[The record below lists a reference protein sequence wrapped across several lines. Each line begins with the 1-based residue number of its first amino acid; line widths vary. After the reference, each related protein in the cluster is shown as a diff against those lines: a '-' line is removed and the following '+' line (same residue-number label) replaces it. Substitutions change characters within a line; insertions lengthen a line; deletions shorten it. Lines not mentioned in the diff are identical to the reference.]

1 MAEDVLQEKS
11 MSEII
16 YKMTEESARFTK
28 LLNYRTYG
36 SLEIIQSAMRSALTP
51 ISVIV
56 NVLGEV
62 YCVIDKA
69 SICEIK
75 IKQYVAEC
83 FGLEYF
89 VFENTNVLKKANID
103 DQVIR
108 HYALLLPLL
117 RDINKKGNEN
127 ISRDSKVMTLITS
140 EWKEID
146 RKKEIRLVTDHLK

>member
-1 MAEDVLQEKS
+1 

-16 YKMTEESARFTK
+16 YKMTEESDRFTK

-36 SLEIIQSAMRSALTP
+36 SLEIIQSAMRSALTL

-62 YCVIDKA
+62 YWVIDKA

>member
-1 MAEDVLQEKS
+1 

-16 YKMTEESARFTK
+16 FKMTKESARFTK

-36 SLEIIQSAMRSALTP
+36 SLENIQNAMISALTP
-51 ISVIV
+51 ISVVV
-56 NVLGEV
+56 NALGEV

-89 VFENTNVLKKANID
+89 VFENTNVVKKANID
-103 DQVIR
+103 ELDIK
-108 HYALLLPLL
+108 HYALLLPLIN
-117 RDINKKGNEN
+117 DINKGNSE
-127 ISRDSKVMTLITS
+127 IIRKDDKIMTLITS
-140 EWKEID
+140 EWEEID
-146 RKKEIRLVTDHLK
+146 REKKICLVTDHLK